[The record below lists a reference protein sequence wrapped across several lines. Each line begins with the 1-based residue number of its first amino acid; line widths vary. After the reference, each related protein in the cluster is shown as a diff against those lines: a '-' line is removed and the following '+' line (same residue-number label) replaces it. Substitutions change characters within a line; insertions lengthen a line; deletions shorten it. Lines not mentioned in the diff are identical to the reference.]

1 MNMANVD
8 YYKSRLRNKGQVT
21 LPSEV
26 RKLLSVSEGE
36 DLIFRVNEHDQVIVE
51 RAITIPADQA
61 WFWTERW
68 QRMEREAQT
77 DIDSGRVLRYSNVD
91 EAIEEL
97 ERVDDAGDRTD

>member
-1 MNMANVD
+1 MESKER
-8 YYKSRLRNKGQVT
+8 YRTRLRTKGQLT
-21 LPSEV
+21 LPSEI
-26 RKLLSVSEGE
+26 RKLLRAGEGD
-36 DLIFRVNEHDQVIVE
+36 DLIFRIDENGQIIVE

-68 QRMEREAQT
+68 QKMEREAQA
-77 DIDSGRVLRYSNVD
+77 DIDSGRVHRYSNVD

>member
-1 MNMANVD
+1 MTSVD
-8 YYKSRLRNKGQVT
+8 YYKSRLRTKGQVT

-26 RKLLSVSEGE
+26 RKYLSISEGE
-36 DLIFRVNEHDQVIVE
+36 DLIFRVNENGQVIVE

-68 QRMEREAQT
+68 QRMEREAQA
-77 DIDSGRVLRYSNVD
+77 DIDSGRVHRYSNVD